1 MLRFDE
7 SFLHILILVFF
18 YMKLIDILDILH
30 KSGLA
35 GSRSEARRNVE
46 QGGVSV
52 DGNAVNDVKAVFTK
66 ESLQGEGV
74 VVKRGKKK
82 FVKVIAK

>member
-1 MLRFDE
+1 MSICLPE
-7 SFLHILILVFF
+7 TVSYTH
-18 YMKLIDILDILH
+18 LDVY
-30 KSGLA
+30 K
-35 GSRSEARRNVE
+35 RQE

-52 DGNAVNDVKAVFTK
+52 DGNAVNDVKAVFAK
-66 ESLQGEGV
+66 ESLEGEGV

>member
-1 MLRFDE
+1 MLDTCHLKGYLCE
-7 SFLHILILVFF
+7 EIIE
-18 YMKLIDILDILH
+18 KGTIDILDILH

-74 VVKRGKKK
+74 VVKRGKKRC
-82 FVKVIAK
+82 V